1 MTMAGS
7 NDQSVVR
14 ELVIQN
20 QTGLHAR
27 PAAAFVRTAN
37 TFSSEII
44 VTKGEDSVNGK
55 SIMGLMTLAAG
66 QGTTLVVEAQATMPR
81 KRPMPFRRSWK
92 ANSTRSKMEMD
103 LSRAVKLA
111 RIELT
116 PEEEQRLAPQ
126 LGEVLQYVEKLNELD
141 VSDVEPTAHA
151 TPLSNVMRE
160 DEPRESLSQEE
171 ALRNAPKTANG
182 LFVVPKIVE

>member
-1 MTMAGS
+1 
-7 NDQSVVR
+7 
-14 ELVIQN
+14 
-20 QTGLHAR
+20 
-27 PAAAFVRTAN
+27 
-37 TFSSEII
+37 
-44 VTKGEDSVNGK
+44 
-55 SIMGLMTLAAG
+55 
-66 QGTTLVVEAQATMPR
+66 
-81 KRPMPFRRSWK
+81 
-92 ANSTRSKMEMD
+92 MEMD

-160 DEPRESLSQEE
+160 DEPRKSLSQEE

-182 LFVVPKIVE
+182 LFVVPKIVD

>member
-1 MTMAGS
+1 
-7 NDQSVVR
+7 
-14 ELVIQN
+14 
-20 QTGLHAR
+20 
-27 PAAAFVRTAN
+27 
-37 TFSSEII
+37 
-44 VTKGEDSVNGK
+44 
-55 SIMGLMTLAAG
+55 
-66 QGTTLVVEAQATMPR
+66 
-81 KRPMPFRRSWK
+81 
-92 ANSTRSKMEMD
+92 MEMD

-160 DEPRESLSQEE
+160 DELRESLSQEE

>member
-1 MTMAGS
+1 M
-7 NDQSVVR
+7 
-14 ELVIQN
+14 
-20 QTGLHAR
+20 
-27 PAAAFVRTAN
+27 
-37 TFSSEII
+37 
-44 VTKGEDSVNGK
+44 K
-55 SIMGLMTLAAG
+55 
-66 QGTTLVVEAQATMPR
+66 
-81 KRPMPFRRSWK
+81 
-92 ANSTRSKMEMD
+92 MD

>member
-1 MTMAGS
+1 
-7 NDQSVVR
+7 
-14 ELVIQN
+14 
-20 QTGLHAR
+20 
-27 PAAAFVRTAN
+27 
-37 TFSSEII
+37 
-44 VTKGEDSVNGK
+44 
-55 SIMGLMTLAAG
+55 
-66 QGTTLVVEAQATMPR
+66 
-81 KRPMPFRRSWK
+81 
-92 ANSTRSKMEMD
+92 MEMD
-103 LSRAVKLA
+103 LARAVKLA

-141 VSDVEPTAHA
+141 VSGVEPTAHA

-160 DEPRESLSQEE
+160 DEPRESLSPED

>member
-1 MTMAGS
+1 
-7 NDQSVVR
+7 
-14 ELVIQN
+14 
-20 QTGLHAR
+20 
-27 PAAAFVRTAN
+27 
-37 TFSSEII
+37 
-44 VTKGEDSVNGK
+44 
-55 SIMGLMTLAAG
+55 
-66 QGTTLVVEAQATMPR
+66 
-81 KRPMPFRRSWK
+81 
-92 ANSTRSKMEMD
+92 MEMD

-126 LGEVLQYVEKLNELD
+126 LGEVLQYIEKLNELD

-160 DEPRESLSQEE
+160 DEPHESLSQEE

>member
-1 MTMAGS
+1 
-7 NDQSVVR
+7 
-14 ELVIQN
+14 
-20 QTGLHAR
+20 
-27 PAAAFVRTAN
+27 
-37 TFSSEII
+37 
-44 VTKGEDSVNGK
+44 
-55 SIMGLMTLAAG
+55 
-66 QGTTLVVEAQATMPR
+66 
-81 KRPMPFRRSWK
+81 
-92 ANSTRSKMEMD
+92 MEMD

-116 PEEEQRLAPQ
+116 PEEEQRLSPQ
-126 LGEVLQYVEKLNELD
+126 LGEVLQYVKKLNELD

-160 DEPRESLSQEE
+160 DEPRESLSQED

>member
-1 MTMAGS
+1 
-7 NDQSVVR
+7 
-14 ELVIQN
+14 
-20 QTGLHAR
+20 
-27 PAAAFVRTAN
+27 
-37 TFSSEII
+37 
-44 VTKGEDSVNGK
+44 
-55 SIMGLMTLAAG
+55 
-66 QGTTLVVEAQATMPR
+66 
-81 KRPMPFRRSWK
+81 
-92 ANSTRSKMEMD
+92 MEMD

-171 ALRNAPKTANG
+171 ALPNAPKTANG

>member
-1 MTMAGS
+1 
-7 NDQSVVR
+7 
-14 ELVIQN
+14 
-20 QTGLHAR
+20 
-27 PAAAFVRTAN
+27 
-37 TFSSEII
+37 
-44 VTKGEDSVNGK
+44 
-55 SIMGLMTLAAG
+55 
-66 QGTTLVVEAQATMPR
+66 
-81 KRPMPFRRSWK
+81 
-92 ANSTRSKMEMD
+92 MEMD

-116 PEEEQRLAPQ
+116 TEEEQRLAPQ

>member
-1 MTMAGS
+1 
-7 NDQSVVR
+7 
-14 ELVIQN
+14 
-20 QTGLHAR
+20 
-27 PAAAFVRTAN
+27 
-37 TFSSEII
+37 
-44 VTKGEDSVNGK
+44 
-55 SIMGLMTLAAG
+55 
-66 QGTTLVVEAQATMPR
+66 
-81 KRPMPFRRSWK
+81 
-92 ANSTRSKMEMD
+92 MEMD

-160 DEPRESLSQEE
+160 DEPHESLSQED

-182 LFVVPKIVE
+182 LFVVPKIIE

>member
-1 MTMAGS
+1 
-7 NDQSVVR
+7 
-14 ELVIQN
+14 
-20 QTGLHAR
+20 
-27 PAAAFVRTAN
+27 
-37 TFSSEII
+37 
-44 VTKGEDSVNGK
+44 
-55 SIMGLMTLAAG
+55 
-66 QGTTLVVEAQATMPR
+66 
-81 KRPMPFRRSWK
+81 
-92 ANSTRSKMEMD
+92 MEMD

-126 LGEVLQYVEKLNELD
+126 LGEVLQYVEKLNGLD
-141 VSDVEPTAHA
+141 VSGVEPTAHA

-160 DEPRESLSQEE
+160 DEPRESLSRED

>member
-1 MTMAGS
+1 
-7 NDQSVVR
+7 
-14 ELVIQN
+14 
-20 QTGLHAR
+20 
-27 PAAAFVRTAN
+27 
-37 TFSSEII
+37 
-44 VTKGEDSVNGK
+44 
-55 SIMGLMTLAAG
+55 
-66 QGTTLVVEAQATMPR
+66 
-81 KRPMPFRRSWK
+81 
-92 ANSTRSKMEMD
+92 MEMD

-116 PEEEQRLAPQ
+116 PEEQQRLAPQ
-126 LGEVLQYVEKLNELD
+126 LVEVLQYVEKLNELD

>member
-1 MTMAGS
+1 
-7 NDQSVVR
+7 
-14 ELVIQN
+14 
-20 QTGLHAR
+20 
-27 PAAAFVRTAN
+27 
-37 TFSSEII
+37 
-44 VTKGEDSVNGK
+44 
-55 SIMGLMTLAAG
+55 
-66 QGTTLVVEAQATMPR
+66 MPR
-81 KRPMPFRRSWK
+81 
-92 ANSTRSKMEMD
+92 MEMD

-141 VSDVEPTAHA
+141 VSGVEPTAHA

-160 DEPRESLSQEE
+160 DEPRESLSLED

>member
-1 MTMAGS
+1 
-7 NDQSVVR
+7 
-14 ELVIQN
+14 
-20 QTGLHAR
+20 
-27 PAAAFVRTAN
+27 
-37 TFSSEII
+37 
-44 VTKGEDSVNGK
+44 
-55 SIMGLMTLAAG
+55 
-66 QGTTLVVEAQATMPR
+66 
-81 KRPMPFRRSWK
+81 
-92 ANSTRSKMEMD
+92 MEMD

-151 TPLSNVMRE
+151 TPLSNVIRE

>member
-1 MTMAGS
+1 
-7 NDQSVVR
+7 
-14 ELVIQN
+14 
-20 QTGLHAR
+20 
-27 PAAAFVRTAN
+27 
-37 TFSSEII
+37 
-44 VTKGEDSVNGK
+44 
-55 SIMGLMTLAAG
+55 
-66 QGTTLVVEAQATMPR
+66 
-81 KRPMPFRRSWK
+81 
-92 ANSTRSKMEMD
+92 MEMD

-151 TPLSNVMRE
+151 TPLSNVMRA

-171 ALRNAPKTANG
+171 ALRNAPKIANG

>member
-1 MTMAGS
+1 
-7 NDQSVVR
+7 
-14 ELVIQN
+14 
-20 QTGLHAR
+20 
-27 PAAAFVRTAN
+27 
-37 TFSSEII
+37 
-44 VTKGEDSVNGK
+44 
-55 SIMGLMTLAAG
+55 
-66 QGTTLVVEAQATMPR
+66 
-81 KRPMPFRRSWK
+81 
-92 ANSTRSKMEMD
+92 MEMD

-116 PEEEQRLAPQ
+116 PEEEHRLAPQ

>member
-1 MTMAGS
+1 
-7 NDQSVVR
+7 
-14 ELVIQN
+14 
-20 QTGLHAR
+20 
-27 PAAAFVRTAN
+27 
-37 TFSSEII
+37 
-44 VTKGEDSVNGK
+44 
-55 SIMGLMTLAAG
+55 
-66 QGTTLVVEAQATMPR
+66 
-81 KRPMPFRRSWK
+81 
-92 ANSTRSKMEMD
+92 MEMD

-126 LGEVLQYVEKLNELD
+126 LGEVLQYVEELNELD
-141 VSDVEPTAHA
+141 VSGVEPTAHA

-160 DEPRESLSQEE
+160 DEPRESLSQED

>member
-1 MTMAGS
+1 
-7 NDQSVVR
+7 
-14 ELVIQN
+14 
-20 QTGLHAR
+20 
-27 PAAAFVRTAN
+27 
-37 TFSSEII
+37 
-44 VTKGEDSVNGK
+44 
-55 SIMGLMTLAAG
+55 
-66 QGTTLVVEAQATMPR
+66 
-81 KRPMPFRRSWK
+81 
-92 ANSTRSKMEMD
+92 MEMD

-111 RIELT
+111 RFELT